1 MASPRFYCPAPITAN
16 QVMALPADL
25 AHHAV
30 RVLRLASGTPIV
42 LFDGLGGEYPA
53 RLVIDGKSG
62 LAEVGARQDRE
73 AELGG
78 ELILIQGL
86 ASGDK
91 MDWIIEKAVELG
103 ARRLVPVTARRSVP
117 SLKGDRL
124 EKRRQHWARVVR
136 SASEQ
141 CGRNR
146 LMQIDAPCSL
156 DDYLRGPGV
165 PAPDLTLCCHPDA
178 DTSLAQA
185 LAPAA
190 NRIALLVGPEGGWS
204 DDELALATAHHA
216 TPVRFG
222 TRVLRTETAGMAL
235 LAAVAALKG
244 WQ

>member
-1 MASPRFYCPAPITAN
+1 MASPRFYCPTPIAAN
-16 QVMALPADL
+16 QTVALPADL
-25 AHHAV
+25 AHHAI
-30 RVLRLASGTPIV
+30 RVLRLAPGTPIV

-53 RLVIDGKSG
+53 RLVIDGKSA
-62 LAEVGARQDRE
+62 LAETGARQDTE
-73 AELGG
+73 AELDG
-78 ELILIQGL
+78 ELILIQGI

-91 MDWIIEKAVELG
+91 MDWIVEKAVELG

-124 EKRRQHWARVVR
+124 EKRCQHWARVVR

-146 LMQIDAPCSL
+146 LMQVDAPCSL
-156 DDYLRGPGV
+156 ADYLRDPGAA
-165 PAPDLTLCCHPDA
+165 APDLILCCQPDA
-178 DTSLAQA
+178 DASLVQA

-204 DDELALATAHHA
+204 DDELALAAAHHA
-216 TPVRFG
+216 QSVRFG
-222 TRVLRTETAGMAL
+222 TRVLRTETAGVAL
-235 LAAVAALKG
+235 LAAVTALKG